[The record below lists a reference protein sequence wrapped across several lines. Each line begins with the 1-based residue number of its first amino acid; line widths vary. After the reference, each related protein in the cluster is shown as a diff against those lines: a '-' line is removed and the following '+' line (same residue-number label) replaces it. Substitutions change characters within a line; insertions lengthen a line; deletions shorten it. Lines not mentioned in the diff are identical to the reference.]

1 MFTMTNVMGE
11 PPSGVNLEVGERVM
25 VSVAARKPW
34 NDTELR
40 VEAGQHYEFQATGS
54 WVDMWSTSDA
64 GGYATPLWNLGMRLG
79 ERFRRV
85 PDAPWFALI
94 GMVRDGSRFEAF
106 VIGAA
111 SQVLMP
117 MSGRLACFANDVP
130 GFYWNNRG
138 ALRLGIRRR
147 A

>member
-1 MFTMTNVMGE
+1 MPGDPEKGQSVTV
-11 PPSGVNLEVGERVM
+11 P
-25 VSVAARKPW
+25 VAARNSI
-34 NDTELR
+34 NDVGLQ
-40 VEAGQHYEFQATGS
+40 VAAGQRYQFHAAGT

-64 GGYATPLWNLGMRLG
+64 GGYPTPRWNLAQRLA

-94 GMVRDGSRFEAF
+94 GMVQDGTRSQAF
-106 VIGAA
+106 IIGAA
-111 SQVLMP
+111 SKTTMP

-138 ALRLGIRRR
+138 ALRLTIHRCT
-147 A
+147 